1 MKLAEALI
9 IRAELQTKYHKLEA
23 RVRNNLVVQEGEVSP
38 EDPVKL
44 IGELKNVNRELTELI
59 GRINSTNANSYLEE
73 GLTLTQGIAKRDG
86 IMSLR
91 NSLEQ
96 FVNEASAISDRY
108 SLAEIKKLPNIN
120 VEELQKE
127 IDRLSKEYRLLDI
140 KIQEYN
146 WKVDLI

>member
-1 MKLAEALI
+1 
-9 IRAELQTKYHKLEA
+9 
-23 RVRNNLVVQEGEVSP
+23 
-38 EDPVKL
+38 
-44 IGELKNVNRELTELI
+44 
-59 GRINSTNANSYLEE
+59 
-73 GLTLTQGIAKRDG
+73 
-86 IMSLR
+86 MSLR